1 MELRMQNLTKE
12 FGDFTAVD
20 HLNLTMENGVYG
32 LLGVNGAGKT
42 TLMKMLCTLLSPT
55 SGEITCNGRE
65 ILGMGAD
72 YRRILGYLPQEFG
85 FYPEFTVQDYLSYI
99 AALKGLRPVV
109 AKRRV
114 QELIEKTGLKKAA
127 KKKMKK
133 LSGGMKRRAGIAQA
147 MLNNPKILVLDEPT
161 AGLDPNERIRF
172 RNLISELAEDRLV
185 LLSTHL
191 VSDVEYIA
199 NQILLMRNGQIVL
212 AGEAQELI
220 DSMEEGVFSLYARKN
235 DISRLMKKYK
245 VSNLKTEHDGV
256 ELRIIAGKQPSPDA
270 VRVDANLEDVFLY
283 YFGEK
288 AGEENVEI

>member
-1 MELRMQNLTKE
+1 MELNIVELTKK
-12 FGDFTAVD
+12 FGNFTAVN
-20 HLNLTMENGVYG
+20 HLNLTMTSGVYG

-42 TLMKMLCTLLSPT
+42 TFMRMICTLLAPT
-55 SGEITCNGRE
+55 SGSITCNGDD
-65 ILGMGAD
+65 ILSMGEN

-85 FYPEFTVQDYLSYI
+85 FYPEFTVQDYLLYI
-99 AALKGLRPVV
+99 AAIKGLRPAV
-109 AKRRV
+109 AKKRV
-114 QELIEKTGLKKAA
+114 KELISMVGLSKAA
-127 KKKMKK
+127 NKKMRK

-147 MLNNPKILVLDEPT
+147 MLNDPAILVLDEPT
-161 AGLDPNERIRF
+161 ASLDPNERIRF

-185 LLSTHL
+185 LLSTHI

-220 DSMEEGVFSLYARKN
+220 DSMDEGVFSLYARKN

>member
-20 HLNLTMENGVYG
+20 HLNFTMENGVYG

-185 LLSTHL
+185 LLSTHI

-199 NQILLMRNGQIVL
+199 NQILLMRDGQIVL

>member
-185 LLSTHL
+185 LLSTHI

-199 NQILLMRNGQIVL
+199 NQILLMRDGQIVL

>member
-1 MELRMQNLTKE
+1 MELRMQTLTKE

-20 HLNLTMENGVYG
+20 HLNFTMENGVYG

-133 LSGGMKRRAGIAQA
+133 VSGGMKRRAGIAQA

-185 LLSTHL
+185 LLSTHI